1 MALNECDAPS
11 LADVQ
16 ARRRR
21 VLAVSGSITVLSLL
35 FIDTIWRAK
44 SPAFYENIELVGIY
58 FIFIG
63 IVGRT
68 WCTLYIGGR
77 KKETIVQ
84 NGPYSIVRNPL
95 YVFSLFGAAGIGA
108 QSGSLAITA
117 FVTLAVASIF
127 YSLVKKEE
135 RFLHET
141 FGAAYQRY
149 ALATPRFIPDFRLW
163 RDVDELEVKP
173 ALVRKTFADAVLFML
188 AIPLA
193 DIIELAQQHGWLPV
207 LLRLP

>member
-1 MALNECDAPS
+1 M
-11 LADVQ
+11 
-16 ARRRR
+16 
-21 VLAVSGSITVLSLL
+21 
-35 FIDTIWRAK
+35 
-44 SPAFYENIELVGIY
+44 
-58 FIFIG
+58 
-63 IVGRT
+63 
-68 WCTLYIGGR
+68 
-77 KKETIVQ
+77 
-84 NGPYSIVRNPL
+84 
-95 YVFSLFGAAGIGA
+95 
-108 QSGSLAITA
+108 
-117 FVTLAVASIF
+117 TLAVASIF

-193 DIIELAQQHGWLPV
+193 DIIELAQQYGWLPV